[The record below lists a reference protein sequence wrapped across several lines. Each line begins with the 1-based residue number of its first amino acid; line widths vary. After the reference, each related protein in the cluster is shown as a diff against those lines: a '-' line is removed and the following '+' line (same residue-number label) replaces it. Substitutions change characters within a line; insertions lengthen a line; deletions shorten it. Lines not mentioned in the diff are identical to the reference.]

1 MEKMGNPSGHRPTA
15 SHAHKSRRSPP
26 DPESRKGAG
35 QAGPHSAFQELRSLC
50 LCLSLSVLAEL
61 AVFNSPLPQLPGVI

>member
-1 MEKMGNPSGHRPTA
+1 MGNPSGHRPQ
-15 SHAHKSRRSPP
+15 RLMRSPP